1 MRAVQPRD
9 YTRSLYN
16 PSAIELAP
24 HLALRLLPHQK
35 YDALGTETPDDQRSG
50 TADLAQNLVAH
61 RPLYHAALFHRIYR
75 PREHRLRV
83 VDDEQ
88 GPRLFVRGLR
98 FRRWHLLPGL
108 LSLRSAVERDL
119 GKSGCPAVDRPRH

>member
-9 YTRSLYN
+9 YTRFLYN

-61 RPLYHAALFHRIYR
+61 RSLHHASLLHRVHR
-75 PREHRLRV
+75 PCEHRL
-83 VDDEQ
+83 DDA
-88 GPRLFVRGLR
+88 PRD
-98 FRRWHLLPGL
+98 HDASDPEPG
-108 LSLRSAVERDL
+108 AH
-119 GKSGCPAVDRPRH
+119 PF